1 LISDALNGAVDITTS
16 PGVISSS
23 QGTFPMAGM
32 NGEILEGDSHEYIMS
47 PGTSLSFDA
56 ATRLLAS
63 STGMGV
69 TLPLFT
75 NTKDGLAPLSGGG
88 TANFLRADGT
98 WAAPGAGA
106 SITVKDEGSNLTTA
120 VTSFDFTGAGVTAS
134 AVGNA
139 VTVNIPSGGAGTN
152 LSYTASTRL
161 LASDTGTDVT
171 LPLFTSTE
179 AGLTPLSGGGT
190 TNYLRAD
197 GTWSALPTQAGTTNL
212 GYTDATRIL
221 TSDTGTD
228 VTLPL
233 VTTSNPGLAP
243 ATGGGTTTFLRADAS
258 WAVPVG
264 VTNLSYTASTRILAS
279 DTGTDATLPLFTTT
293 EAGLTPLSG
302 GGTTN
307 YLRADGTWAALP
319 SQTGTTNLGYTAS
332 TRVLTSDTGTD
343 VTLPLVTSTEAGL
356 APLSGGGTTNYLR
369 ADGTW
374 AALPTQTGTTNLGYT
389 ASTRILTSDTG
400 TDVTLP
406 LVTSTE
412 AGLAPL
418 SGGGTS
424 NFLRADGTWATP
436 AGGSGLAQYQV
447 RRLIRR

>member
-1 LISDALNGAVDITTS
+1 MKRFPPPPNASDLNEPSWRHWFYLIADALNGAVDITTS

-23 QGTFPMAGM
+23 QGTFPTAGM

-75 NTKDGLAPLSGGG
+75 DTEDGLAPLSGGG

-120 VTSFDFTGAGVTAS
+120 VTSFDFTGTGVTAS

-139 VTVNIPSGGAGTN
+139 VTVNISTGGVGTN

-161 LASDTGTDVT
+161 LA
-171 LPLFTSTE
+171 
-179 AGLTPLSGGGT
+179 
-190 TNYLRAD
+190 
-197 GTWSALPTQAGTTNL
+197 
-212 GYTDATRIL
+212 
-221 TSDTGTD
+221 
-228 VTLPL
+228 
-233 VTTSNPGLAP
+233 
-243 ATGGGTTTFLRADAS
+243 
-258 WAVPVG
+258 
-264 VTNLSYTASTRILAS
+264 
-279 DTGTDATLPLFTTT
+279 
-293 EAGLTPLSG
+293 
-302 GGTTN
+302 
-307 YLRADGTWAALP
+307 
-319 SQTGTTNLGYTAS
+319 
-332 TRVLTSDTGTD
+332 SDTGTD

-374 AALPTQTGTTNLGYT
+374 TALPTQTGTTNLGYT
-389 ASTRILTSDTG
+389 DATRVLTSDTG
-400 TDVTLP
+400 SDVTLP
-406 LVTSTE
+406 LVTTTN
-412 AGLAPL
+412 AGLAPAT
-418 SGGGTS
+418 GGGTT
-424 NFLRADGTWATP
+424 NFLRADGTWAAPT
-436 AGGSGLAQYQV
+436 GGSGLAQYQV
-447 RRLIRR
+447 RQLIRR

>member
-1 LISDALNGAVDITTS
+1 MKRFPPPPNASDLNEPSWRHWFYLISDALNGAVDITTS

-32 NGEILEGDSHEYIMS
+32 NGEILEGDSHEYIMT

-120 VTSFDFTGAGVTAS
+120 VTSFDFTGTGVTAS

-139 VTVNIPSGGAGTN
+139 VTVNISTGGAGTN

-161 LASDTGTDVT
+161 LA
-171 LPLFTSTE
+171 
-179 AGLTPLSGGGT
+179 
-190 TNYLRAD
+190 
-197 GTWSALPTQAGTTNL
+197 
-212 GYTDATRIL
+212 
-221 TSDTGTD
+221 
-228 VTLPL
+228 
-233 VTTSNPGLAP
+233 
-243 ATGGGTTTFLRADAS
+243 
-258 WAVPVG
+258 
-264 VTNLSYTASTRILAS
+264 
-279 DTGTDATLPLFTTT
+279 
-293 EAGLTPLSG
+293 
-302 GGTTN
+302 
-307 YLRADGTWAALP
+307 
-319 SQTGTTNLGYTAS
+319 
-332 TRVLTSDTGTD
+332 SDTGTD

-356 APLSGGGTTNYLR
+356 APLSGGGTTNFLR

-374 AALPTQTGTTNLGYT
+374 AA
-389 ASTRILTSDTG
+389 
-400 TDVTLP
+400 
-406 LVTSTE
+406 
-412 AGLAPL
+412 
-418 SGGGTS
+418 
-424 NFLRADGTWATP
+424 P

-447 RRLIRR
+447 RQLIRR